1 MSKTS
6 RRTDS
11 EADDHEDL
19 WVWLQPSR
27 LPRGLSCIVVAV
39 LYILPRSSAVAQ
51 PDMLT
56 TL

>member
-39 LYILPRSSAVAQ
+39 LYILPRSSAMAQ